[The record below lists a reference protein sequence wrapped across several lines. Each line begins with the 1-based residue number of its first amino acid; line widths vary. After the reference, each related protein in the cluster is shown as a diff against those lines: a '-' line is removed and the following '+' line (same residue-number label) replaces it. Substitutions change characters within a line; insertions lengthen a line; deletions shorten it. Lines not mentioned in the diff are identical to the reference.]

1 MMYLQTILNRSDEEI
16 TKKGYSA
23 QKKNPLEG
31 DWMKLVEHDFQ
42 TLGLE
47 IDENEIRN
55 CTKSQYKVK
64 VKTILREHMFHELKK
79 EQSEH
84 SKISTIK
91 YPTYEMQ
98 GYLKTH
104 MMNNQEVSLLFGLR
118 SKTVKDF
125 KANFPFHSDKKC
137 LVCGKEDDTQDH
149 FNKCEITYPLDTR
162 DFDIMNS
169 EIYSD
174 DISKPAAV
182 TKLFSTLLQR
192 REDASTSTTGPSSC
206 PGTTVV

>member
-1 MMYLQTILNRSDEEI
+1 MKRLL
-16 TKKGYSA
+16 KKVYNA
-23 QKKNPLEG
+23 QKKSPLEG
-31 DWMKLVEHDFQ
+31 DWLNLVENDFQ
-42 TLGLE
+42 KLGLE
-47 IDENEIRN
+47 MNENYIRD

-64 VKTILREHMFHELKK
+64 VKTSLREHMFSELKK

-84 SKISTIK
+84 SKISIIK

-98 GYLKTH
+98 SYLKTH

-137 LVCGKEDDTQDH
+137 PMCGKEEDTQDH
-149 FNKCEITYPLDTR
+149 CLKCEITYPLDTR
-162 DFDIMNS
+162 DSDIMYS
-169 EIYSD
+169 DIYSE
-174 DISKPAAV
+174 DILKQAAV

-192 REDASTSTTGPSSC
+192 REDASASTTGPSSC
-206 PGTTVV
+206 PGALDIATIV